1 LSRQIFAIR
10 PEPGLAATLSAG
22 LDLGLDIIGD
32 PMFEIEP
39 LAWTAPDPA
48 FVDAVLIG
56 SANAV
61 RHGGPQLDLL
71 RGKPFYAVGN
81 TTAEIASS
89 AGFDVERIGEGG
101 LQSLLNPQKDAG
113 AATLNYLR
121 LSGAERVEL
130 VVPRGISIEE
140 RIVYRSAPISISDEL
155 ENRLQFGGIVLLH
168 SAAAA
173 RHFADECDR
182 LNLPR
187 KAFSL
192 AALGPRITTE
202 IGSDWAEIRHADR
215 PDDAALLALAKH
227 MCQDH

>member
-10 PEPGLAATLSAG
+10 PEPGLAATVSAG
-22 LDLGLDIIGD
+22 RGMGLDIIGE
-32 PMFEIEP
+32 PLFEIEP
-39 LAWTAPDPA
+39 VPWTAPDPA
-48 FVDAVLIG
+48 CVDAVLIG

-61 RHGGPQLDLL
+61 RHGGSQLHLL

-81 TTAEIASS
+81 TTAEIAAN
-89 AGFDVERIGEGG
+89 AGFDVERIGKGG
-101 LQSLLNPQKDAG
+101 MQSLLNPQKDAG

-130 VVPRGISIEE
+130 VVPRGINIEE
-140 RIVYRSAPISISDEL
+140 RIVYQSAPISISAEL
-155 ENRLQFGGIVLLH
+155 ENRLRIGGIVLLH

-192 AALGPRITTE
+192 AAFGPRITTE

-215 PDDAALLALAKH
+215 PDDAALLALVKH